1 MAVEDTLDQATR
13 MDGETR
19 EALVALVRGCSDLRE
34 ATARVTE
41 LALNALMSA
50 EADALCGAPWGSRD
64 PGRVNSRNGY
74 RERRLSTTAGARLL
88 GRWSS
93 DAVGACP
100 R

>member
-1 MAVEDTLDQATR
+1 MAVEDNLDQATR

-19 EALVALVRGCSDLRE
+19 EALVALARGCSDLRE